1 MGFPTPSVAHHLKNP
16 FDEDLVYI
24 MGGER
29 REVEIADF
37 PRLEKRMFRNGQ
49 NVQIADWENLKPM
62 E

>member
-29 REVEIADF
+29 REVDIADF
-37 PRLEKRMFRNGQ
+37 PRLQKRMFRNGQ